1 MKLKSLS
8 IAVLAAAL
16 QLPTP
21 PVQAEEAIGAYL
33 AARQARFQ
41 NDFTAAAEH
50 FTRALAKD
58 PSNPALMENAIAALI
73 GLGQIDRALPIAER
87 IEADGLLSQVA
98 HMVLM
103 ADEGRREAF
112 DEVLVRI
119 ENEKGVGALADG
131 LVAAWAHMGKG
142 DMKTALQM
150 FDDVADER
158 GLHSFAI
165 YHKALAL
172 ASVGDFESAES
183 IFTGDSEGPMQR
195 TRRGT
200 IAWAQVLSQLERND
214 EAIVII
220 DDLFG
225 TDLDPEITLLRDQL
239 EQGERLP
246 FTVIG
251 GARDGMA
258 EVFFSLGRAL
268 QADAGPDYVL
278 LFARVAE
285 HLTPENVDAVIM
297 TAELLESLERFELA
311 TVAYKRVPR
320 DHPSFYLA
328 ELGRADSL
336 RRSDKTDAAIEV
348 LEQLAKSH
356 PDLPL
361 VHVSAGDLHRQL
373 EQFDKAAT
381 AYDRAVE
388 LYAERGNEQ
397 WFVHYARGISHE
409 RLDQW
414 EEAEADFRK
423 ALELNPEHPQV
434 LNYLGYSMVEKR
446 INLDEALDMIERAVA
461 ARPDSGY
468 IIDSLGWVLYR
479 LGRYEEAVGHME
491 RAAELEPVDP
501 VVNDHLG
508 DVLWAVGRYQ
518 EAQFQWHRA
527 LSLIEEENSNPD
539 AEPDRIRR
547 KLEVGL
553 DKVLEEEGS
562 APLKVVDDG
571 G

>member
-112 DEVLVRI
+112 DEVLARI

-361 VHVSAGDLHRQL
+361 VHVSSGDLHRQL